1 MSNKQTKKHWH
12 SAVAAVAVALAGS
25 LHGAAA
31 TAGAESATA
40 IYGVSAPVREQLL
53 QLKKA
58 VQAFSSHDVARAAGW
73 SATISDCVVS
83 PTGGMGF
90 HVANLDELEG
100 RPFEVSLLRPE
111 VLMYVPMAD
120 GSMEFLGVEYIV
132 PYTPENASTPPQLLG
147 QSFEYNPFL
156 GIWALHVWTERHNPL
171 GVFAPFNPSVSCEFA
186 GPGA

>member
-1 MSNKQTKKHWH
+1 MSNKQKHHQWKCGL
-12 SAVAAVAVALAGS
+12 AAAAVALTGSLYGSLASAGS
-25 LHGAAA
+25 
-31 TAGAESATA
+31 ESATP

-53 QLKKA
+53 QLSKA

-73 SATISDCVVS
+73 SATISDCIVS
-83 PTGGMGF
+83 PAGGMGF

-111 VLMYVPMAD
+111 VLMYVPMED

-147 QSFEYNPFL
+147 QSFQYNPFL

-171 GVFAPFNPSVSCEFA
+171 GVFASFNPSVSCEFA
-186 GPGA
+186 ESGE